1 MFVINF
7 NDKTVAEFN
16 EQELSRQ
23 LNRYF
28 GKPSTRQWLFAPDK
42 KTATKIIKFAMKKK
56 NVKKEN

>member
-7 NDKTVAEFN
+7 NDKTVAELN
-16 EQELSRQ
+16 EQELSCL

-28 GKPSTRQWLFAPDK
+28 GKPSTRQWLFAHDK

>member
-1 MFVINF
+1 MYIINYT
-7 NDKTVAEFN
+7 DKTVCEFN
-16 EQELSRQ
+16 KQELSQ
-23 LNRYF
+23 LLNRYF

>member
-7 NDKTVAEFN
+7 NDKTVAELN
-16 EQELSRQ
+16 EQELSRL

-28 GKPSTRQWLFAPDK
+28 GKPSTRQCLFAPDK